1 MITLA
6 ELAKKIKNEKRVAI
20 FPHIRPDGDSVGSAF
35 ALKLA
40 LEKLGVSAEV
50 VCADAIPV
58 RFEFLYVSKNVKISL
73 CGEYSAFIAIDCA
86 DITRLGA
93 FAEEF
98 IKHKNTFNIDHHVSN
113 NRYAK
118 ENFVLDC
125 AANCENVFNLIN
137 ELGVEIDS
145 EIANF
150 LATGIV
156 TDTGNFRHKNVRAQT
171 LEIASK
177 LVDKGADLN
186 KIYYY
191 MFTMQSK
198 ARAKLFGR
206 VMANIRYFL
215 SDRFAVVSV
224 FEKDIKDCGA
234 TPDETEGF
242 IDFVMGINTVE
253 VGACL
258 MEIGKNKYKISFRSK
273 ETDVNAVALTF
284 GGGGH
289 TLASGCQ
296 ISGEYEDIVDRIT
309 FAVSRELKD

>member
-1 MITLA
+1 MITIA
-6 ELAKKIKNEKRVAI
+6 ELSLKLKKENRVAI
-20 FPHIRPDGDSVGSAF
+20 FPHIRPDGDTIGSAF

-40 LEKLGVSAEV
+40 LEKIGILVEIV
-50 VCADAIPV
+50 LKDAIPT
-58 RFEFLYVSKNVKISL
+58 RFGFLVDAKHVKSEP
-73 CGEYSAFIAIDCA
+73 CGEYSALIAIDCA
-86 DITRLGA
+86 DITRLGE

-98 IKHKNTFNIDHHVSN
+98 DKHKNTYNIDHHISN

-118 ENFVLDC
+118 ENYVVDS
-125 AANCENVFNLIN
+125 AANCENVYQLIN
-137 ELGVEIDS
+137 ALGVQIDCQ
-145 EIANF
+145 IANF

-156 TDTGNFRHKNVRAQT
+156 TDTGNFRHKNVTSET
-171 LEIASK
+171 LFIASE
-177 LVDKGADLN
+177 LVKKGADLN

-198 ARAKLFGR
+198 SRAKLFGR
-206 VMANIRYFL
+206 VMSNIRYFL
-215 SDRFAVVSV
+215 SDRFAVASV
-224 FEKDIKDCGA
+224 FAKDIVDCGA

-258 MEIGKNKYKISFRSK
+258 MEISKNKYKISFRSK
-273 ETDVNAVALTF
+273 GANVNAVALTF

-309 FAVSRELKD
+309 FAVSRELID

>member
-1 MITLA
+1 
-6 ELAKKIKNEKRVAI
+6 
-20 FPHIRPDGDSVGSAF
+20 
-35 ALKLA
+35 
-40 LEKLGVSAEV
+40 
-50 VCADAIPV
+50 
-58 RFEFLYVSKNVKISL
+58 
-73 CGEYSAFIAIDCA
+73 
-86 DITRLGA
+86 
-93 FAEEF
+93 
-98 IKHKNTFNIDHHVSN
+98 
-113 NRYAK
+113 
-118 ENFVLDC
+118 
-125 AANCENVFNLIN
+125 
-137 ELGVEIDS
+137 
-145 EIANF
+145 
-150 LATGIV
+150 
-156 TDTGNFRHKNVRAQT
+156 
-171 LEIASK
+171 
-177 LVDKGADLN
+177 
-186 KIYYY
+186 
-191 MFTMQSK
+191 MQSK